1 MWGIFN
7 YLDHIYYS
15 EYKQEQEDRCM
26 VSKMCETKT
35 QKVHLSV
42 PFG

>member
-7 YLDHIYYS
+7 YLDHIYSS

-26 VSKMCETKT
+26 GSKMCETKT

>member
-15 EYKQEQEDRCM
+15 EYKQEQEDRCV